1 MIIKTADRIILER
14 HYPCPVTMSRK
25 ESKRE
30 FVEEL
35 PYDDSNL
42 ESILRYAGRL
52 TGRTLDELVSGGEIV
67 IGDTHSKGRFGQI
80 IEEDYFH
87 IPNNS
92 LPEPDFRKVGMEL
105 KVAPMKGDGD
115 KMASKERMVLGIINY
130 DEVPEKGFRTF
141 LDKGSH
147 ILMVFYHWR
156 ENTDVRSYRILKVVD
171 WKPTDEELRLILAD
185 WKIIEGY
192 ILRGE
197 ADLLSERQTKYLAAN
212 TKGAGHG
219 KDERS
224 QPFSDRPAKQRSL
237 SFKAPFMTSLF
248 HSHPDVN
255 EMFIEPSVTEVVDDS
270 GTIFKGIW
278 SEDQTFEEYV
288 MVRFDRF
295 IGKSCQEIEEMLNI
309 ELNESSK
316 QYYYTLTLAMLD
328 VFGKKRVREFDEAG
342 IIIKTVRIKLN
353 GQPKE
358 SMSFPAFKY
367 EELVEQTWET
377 SDFYSQIDHEFF
389 IPVFQFNTSDPKNE
403 GRKELTFRGAFFWYV
418 PDDDFRTIQ
427 KVWEDTQAKVSMM
440 DFDHFIGAGE
450 RRIAHVRPH
459 GRNKKDTYPFR
470 GGHYTKRSFWLNDNY
485 IRGVIKENLD
495 RLRSIKKG

>member
-1 MIIKTADRIILER
+1 MIIKTADRIILDRPHFLDAMSKKQSKKE
-14 HYPCPVTMSRK
+14 PV
-25 ESKRE
+25 ED
-30 FVEEL
+30 L
-35 PYDDSNL
+35 PYDDSDPV
-42 ESILRYAGRL
+42 SILQYAGRL
-52 TGRTLDELVSGGEIV
+52 TGKTLDELISGGEIV

-80 IEEDYFH
+80 LEEDYFH

-105 KVAPMKGDGD
+105 KVAPMKGKGG
-115 KMASKERMVLGIINY
+115 KLTAKERMVLGIINY
-130 DEVPEKGFRTF
+130 DEVPKKGFRIF
-141 LDKGSH
+141 LEKGSH
-147 ILMVFYHWR
+147 ILIVFYHWK
-156 ENTDVRSYRILKVVD
+156 ENTDVHSYRILKVVD
-171 WKPTDEELRLILAD
+171 WRPTDEELRLILDD
-185 WKIIEGY
+185 WKVIEGY

-237 SFKAPFMTSLF
+237 SFKAPFMTALF
-248 HSHPDVN
+248 RSHPDVN
-255 EMFIEPSVTEVVDDS
+255 EVFFEPSLKEEDDS
-270 GTIFKGIW
+270 DTIFKGTW
-278 SEDQTFEEYV
+278 SEDQPFEEYV
-288 MVRFDRF
+288 IARFDRF
-295 IGKSCQEIEEMLNI
+295 IGKSCQEIEEMLDI

-328 VFGKKRVREFDEAG
+328 VRGKKRVKEFEEAG
-342 IIIKTVRIKLN
+342 IIIKTVRIKLD
-353 GQPKE
+353 GRPKE

-367 EELVEQTWET
+367 EELVDQTWET

-418 PDDDFRTIQ
+418 PDEDFKVIQ
-427 KVWEDTQAKVSMM
+427 KVWEDTQASVMRM
-440 DFDHFIGAGE
+440 DFDHFIGSAQ

-470 GGHYTKRSFWLNDNY
+470 GGHYTKRSFWFNDSY
-485 IRGVIKENLD
+485 IKEVIRENLD
-495 RLRSIKKG
+495 RSKSRKK

>member
-1 MIIKTADRIILER
+1 
-14 HYPCPVTMSRK
+14 MSRK
-25 ESKRE
+25 ESKKEPIRN
-30 FVEEL
+30 L
-35 PYDDSNL
+35 PYDDSDL

-52 TGRTLDELVSGGEIV
+52 TGKTLDELVSGGEIV
-67 IGDTHSKGRFGQI
+67 IGDAHSKGRFGQI
-80 IEEDYFH
+80 LEEDYFH

-105 KVAPMKGDGD
+105 KVAPMKGEGD

-130 DEVPEKGFRTF
+130 DEVPEKGFRIF

-147 ILMVFYHWR
+147 ILIVFYHWK
-156 ENTDVRSYRILKVVD
+156 ENTDVRSYRILKVVE

-237 SFKAPFMTSLF
+237 SFKAPFMTALF
-248 HSHPDVN
+248 RSHPDVN
-255 EMFIEPSVTEVVDDS
+255 EMFLEPPLFDEREEDS
-270 GTIFKGIW
+270 DTIFKGTW

-288 MVRFDRF
+288 MARFDRF
-295 IGKSCQEIEEMLNI
+295 VGKTCLEIEGMLNI
-309 ELNESSK
+309 ELNETSK
-316 QYYYTLTLAMLD
+316 QYYYTLTLAMLG
-328 VFGKKRVREFDEAG
+328 VFGKKRVKEFEEAG
-342 IIIKTVRIKLN
+342 IIIKTARIKLN

-358 SMSFPAFKY
+358 SMSFSAFKY

-389 IPVFQFNTSDPKNE
+389 IPVFQFNTPDTRNE

-418 PDDDFRTIQ
+418 PDEDFKVIQ
-427 KVWEDTQAKVSMM
+427 KVWEDTQRKVSRM
-440 DFDHFIGAGE
+440 DFDHFIGASD

-459 GRNKKDTYPFR
+459 GKNKKDTYPFR
-470 GGHYTKRSFWLNDNY
+470 GGHYTKRSFWFNDNY
-485 IRGVIKENLD
+485 IRGVIRENLD
-495 RLRSIKKG
+495 KLRSRKKD

>member
-1 MIIKTADRIILER
+1 
-14 HYPCPVTMSRK
+14 MSRK

-485 IRGVIKENLD
+485 IRGVIRENLD

>member
-1 MIIKTADRIILER
+1 
-14 HYPCPVTMSRK
+14 MSEKRPK
-25 ESKRE
+25 EE
-30 FVEEL
+30 PIEEL

-42 ESILRYAGRL
+42 ESILRYAGKL
-52 TGRTLDELVSGGEIV
+52 TGKTLDELAGGGEIV

-80 IEEDYFH
+80 VEEDYFH

-105 KVAPMKGDGD
+105 KVAPIKGEGD

-130 DEVPEKGFRTF
+130 DEVPEKGFKIF

-147 ILMVFYHWR
+147 ILIVFYHWK

-171 WKPTDEELRLILAD
+171 WRPTEEELRLILED
-185 WKIIEGY
+185 WKVIEGY

-219 KDERS
+219 KDDRK

-237 SFKAPFMTSLF
+237 SFKVQFMTNLF

-255 EMFIEPSVTEVVDDS
+255 ETFLEPPIIEEKDDS
-270 GTIFKGIW
+270 DTIFKGTW
-278 SEDQTFEEYV
+278 SEDETFEEYV
-288 MVRFDRF
+288 MARFDRF
-295 IGKSCQEIEEMLNI
+295 VNKTCLEIEEMLDI

-316 QYYYTLTLAMLD
+316 QYYYTLTLAMLG
-328 VFGKKRVREFDEAG
+328 VFGKKHIKEFDEAG
-342 IIIKTVRIKLN
+342 IIIKTARIKLD

-367 EELVEQTWET
+367 EELVDQTWET
-377 SDFYSQIDHEFF
+377 SDFHSQIDHEFF
-389 IPVFQFNTSDPKNE
+389 IPVFQFNTSDPRNE
-403 GRKELTFRGAFFWYV
+403 GRKELIFRGAFFWYV
-418 PDDDFRTIQ
+418 PDEDFKVIQ
-427 KVWEDTQAKVSMM
+427 KVWEDTKEKVSRM
-440 DFDHFIGAGE
+440 DFDHFIHASD

-459 GRNKKDTYPFR
+459 GRNKKDTYEFK
-470 GGHYTKRSFWLNDNY
+470 GGHYMKRSFWFNDSY
-485 IRGVIKENLD
+485 IRTVIKDGLD
-495 RLRSIKKG
+495 RLKSRKKD

>member
-485 IRGVIKENLD
+485 IRGVIRENLD